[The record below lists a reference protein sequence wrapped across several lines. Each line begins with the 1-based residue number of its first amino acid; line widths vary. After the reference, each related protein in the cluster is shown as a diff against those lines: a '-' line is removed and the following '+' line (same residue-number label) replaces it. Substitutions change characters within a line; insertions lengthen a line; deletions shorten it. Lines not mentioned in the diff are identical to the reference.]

1 MLWGSE
7 AVSEQFKLNLSM
19 SSCLSSMFFPRMCM
33 HSFIH
38 SIVSDCS
45 ICLSI
50 RLAMFSFILLCSLKN
65 ATCRSKNSFSTCLFT
80 ILQILLSFAACFLFQ
95 SNHQDKVD
103 RTFLHF
109 LLPMEAEGCSQQ
121 WKMQLPEFKHRRCSS
136 LASNDHERGLAERER
151 DRDGPHKSVSMAPTS
166 RYLTD
171 RQYVMRKPLFAAEQH
186 TSILKKTTR
195 EKHKEKEQHFSGS
208 KREQNQKHTD
218 SNFLTKARELVSPES
233 FRLSHSDIST
243 PSASREDLDSHM
255 GVSEL
260 RSRLFDEELSF
271 LSGSRS
277 TQRRFTSSILEVQ
290 RLKPPMR
297 PRLTSTVL
305 HPTYTPL
312 SGKSRGDQN
321 PLRLG
326 VREGEI
332 GGDSRHYSSGGHS
345 KEKTMSPHQANY
357 WACAIPKS
365 SPPSSGRHS
374 AGWDPNKEYEALLD
388 YTYPLKPGQ
397 VVSQWDSSDLQGDSL
412 LQTDPNLQD
421 SGIDL
426 DYLCNSSSL
435 SGLET
440 GQTRR
445 RGTPGEGLRT
455 PDLQGSTKSSEGLP
469 SGNGL
474 SLTDPV
480 GLSFDSLDSYTN
492 TSGIKLYKGGGHH
505 HHQYHAIT
513 SSALRRST
521 SVLPQSRYVC
531 GELDEEFWPLPDQLE
546 ELQLLSRQVK
556 EVTAKLRRPVTAS
569 WESLGPGNTSIL
581 SSITLT
587 DKQDA
592 ENKELKG
599 NNKEKEETGREERSA
614 SQTDDPR
621 VSEEVRRSQG
631 VSRSSLREVEALV
644 EQLSGLTLPH
654 RSSQEEQRQSDSL
667 MQHIKVF
674 CSHLEQLIQQL
685 YAMSEKM
692 ELLAAPT
699 VDISSVKSS
708 LAEYQSFQ
716 REVSS
721 HQPLVSCVLHTGRL
735 LLSCI
740 NTTSPFLRDALLL
753 IERESGVLENH
764 TEHFFSSILSAMD
777 SLTQPSPVQ
786 QSREEDSGPEGV
798 HLVNRLHDM
807 SV

>member
-1 MLWGSE
+1 
-7 AVSEQFKLNLSM
+7 
-19 SSCLSSMFFPRMCM
+19 
-33 HSFIH
+33 
-38 SIVSDCS
+38 
-45 ICLSI
+45 
-50 RLAMFSFILLCSLKN
+50 
-65 ATCRSKNSFSTCLFT
+65 
-80 ILQILLSFAACFLFQ
+80 
-95 SNHQDKVD
+95 
-103 RTFLHF
+103 
-109 LLPMEAEGCSQQ
+109 MEAEGCSQQ
-121 WKMQLPEFKHRRCSS
+121 WKMRLPEFKHRRCSS
-136 LASNDHERGLAERER
+136 LTSNDHERGLAERER
-151 DRDGPHKSVSMAPTS
+151 DRGGPHKSVSMAPTS

-171 RQYVMRKPLFAAEQH
+171 RQYVMRKPLFAAEQQ

-195 EKHKEKEQHFSGS
+195 EKHKEKEQHFSVS
-208 KREQNQKHTD
+208 KREENQNHTD
-218 SNFLTKARELVSPES
+218 SNFLTKAREQVSPES

-243 PSASREDLDSHM
+243 PSASREDLDSPL

-260 RSRLFDEELSF
+260 RSRLFHEEPSF
-271 LSGSRS
+271 RS

-297 PRLTSTVL
+297 PQLTSTVL

-312 SGKSRGDQN
+312 SGKSRGDEN

-326 VREGEI
+326 GRECDV
-332 GGDSRHYSSGGHS
+332 GGDTRHYSSVGHS

-365 SPPSSGRHS
+365 PPPSLDRHS
-374 AGWDPNKEYEALLD
+374 AGWDPNREYEALLD

-397 VVSQWDSSDLQGDSL
+397 VVSKWDSSDLQGDTL
-412 LQTDPNLQD
+412 LRTDPNLQD

-426 DYLCNSSSL
+426 DYLCNSSCL

-445 RGTPGEGLRT
+445 RGTLSEGQRT
-455 PDLQGSTKSSEGLP
+455 PDLHGSTKSSEGLP
-469 SGNGL
+469 SGNRL

-480 GLSFDSLDSYTN
+480 GLSFDSLDCFKN
-492 TSGIKLYKGGGHH
+492 TGGIHLFKGGGH

-556 EVTAKLRRPVTAS
+556 EVTAKLSRPVTAS

-587 DKQDA
+587 EKKREA

-599 NNKEKEETGREERSA
+599 NNKGKEGREERSA
-614 SQTDDPR
+614 SQTAHQRTNNSKHSKSILCRTATDHR

-631 VSRSSLREVEALV
+631 VSRSSLGEVQALV
-644 EQLSGLTLPH
+644 EQLSGLTLPGSR

-699 VDISSVKSS
+699 VDIGSVKSS

-716 REVSS
+716 REVNS

-798 HLVNRLHDM
+798 HLVNRLQDM
-807 SV
+807 SL